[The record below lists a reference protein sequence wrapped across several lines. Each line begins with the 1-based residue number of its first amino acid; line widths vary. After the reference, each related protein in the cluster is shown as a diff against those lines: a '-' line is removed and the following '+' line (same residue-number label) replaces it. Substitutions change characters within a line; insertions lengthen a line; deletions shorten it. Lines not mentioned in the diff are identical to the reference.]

1 MLLYSI
7 TTNQESN
14 TRNKHDSENAT
25 KSVPQKTAQ
34 MFQTVQ
40 ARGIKSVRLLLKY
53 TFYSCYSNI
62 KNIRSHSCNP

>member
-7 TTNQESN
+7 KTNQESN
-14 TRNKHDSENAT
+14 TRNKHDSENIA
-25 KSVPQKTAQ
+25 KPISQNTAQ
-34 MFQTVQ
+34 MFQIVQ

-62 KNIRSHSCNP
+62 NNIRSHSCNP